1 MSDFQT
7 TLTSLKT
14 RMIGL
19 SDNEH
24 STISAGFVLPQYQR
38 VKDEEKDGWA
48 DYGYRASAK
57 LQCSNN

>member
-1 MSDFQT
+1 
-7 TLTSLKT
+7 
-14 RMIGL
+14 MIGL